1 MGLFDKVKNFASK
14 NPDKVGQ
21 GVDKVGDMIDERTG
35 GKHADKIDKAQDM
48 ARERLTGDQ
57 ARPED
62 GQQPP
67 A

>member
-14 NPDKVGQ
+14 NPDKVDQ
-21 GVDKVGDMIDERTG
+21 GVDKLGDMIDQRTG
-35 GKHADKIDKAQDM
+35 GKHADQVDKAQDM
-48 ARERLTGDQ
+48 AREHLTGTH
-57 ARPED
+57 AEPED